1 MTEHPL
7 PSLSLVGAGSLG
19 QAFAALIAASGQ
31 PVTLL
36 ATPTTAARLRTA
48 GRIRLRGAVDL
59 EIPAGAAPAPAGTVG
74 VTADPSRL
82 PAGAGA
88 LFATKGHQLAGAI
101 QAVRAHWPPP
111 GAAAGWVGGLQNGL
125 VKDDWL
131 AGAFGA
137 DRVVGAAT
145 ILGAQRESDGQVKVT
160 GLGAT
165 YLGELGGGTSTR
177 VTAGADVLRQAG
189 VPVTESADIRSVLW
203 SKACNAAGV
212 FGVSVLARTST
223 PRMFRDPDLIRAYLS
238 LVRETAAIAA
248 AHGVTL
254 GDYASFPIRTFLART
269 DEETVAAL
277 SASAPSS
284 DPAATGAHLPSMT
297 QDLLAGRALEVDE
310 VFADLVLRAER
321 AGVLVPR
328 LRLVRDLLRGIDP
341 GRHGTAAE
349 VRGAAALGQSERIS
363 F

>member
-59 EIPAGAAPAPAGTVG
+59 EIPAGSAPAPAGTVG
-74 VTADPSRL
+74 VTADPARL

-111 GAAAGWVGGLQNGL
+111 GDAAGWVGGLQNGL

-137 DRVVGAAT
+137 NRVVGAAT
-145 ILGAQRESDGQVKVT
+145 ILGAKREPDGRVTVT

-165 YLGELGGGTSTR
+165 YLGELGGGTSPR
-177 VTAGADVLRQAG
+177 VTAAADILRQAG
-189 VPVTESADIRSVLW
+189 IPVTESADIRSALW
-203 SKACNAAGV
+203 SKTCNAAGV
-212 FGVSVLARTST
+212 FGVSVLTRTSA

-254 GDYASFPIRTFLART
+254 GDYTSFPIRTFLARG

-277 SASAPSS
+277 SAPAPGS

-310 VFADLVLRAER
+310 VFADLVHRAER

-341 GRHGTAAE
+341 GRH
-349 VRGAAALGQSERIS
+349 RG
-363 F
+363 